1 MIIICCDSS
10 FFNDTQIVTPCTI
23 DSPAMPV
30 ILRSQIVRLAGEWR
44 GDRLH
49 IKGMLSAVEP
59 ASAIKCR
66 ANAYY
71 NIKKRPFMR
80 ETTSSGIFR

>member
-1 MIIICCDSS
+1 MYNRQPSVACDP
-10 FFNDTQIVTPCTI
+10 TVTDCE
-23 DSPAMPV
+23 
-30 ILRSQIVRLAGEWR
+30 AGEWR
-44 GDRLH
+44 GDRLQ